1 MADILIA
8 NAREFQ
14 ESFNWVIT
22 YFIKFC
28 QIVIRFLFGG
38 FFGFGLVWFSF
49 LIFFFFFI
57 FNIR

>member
-38 FFGFGLVWFSF
+38 FFGFGLV
-49 LIFFFFFI
+49 FI
-57 FNIR
+57 SHLLLLLHL